1 MFGTIRKHQTWLWAV
16 IITLT
21 IISFVVFFS
30 PYTKMKA
37 NVRSGNHGSIK
48 GKKITDQ
55 QFIEAYRE
63 VHLHHFMM
71 SGRWPDEDK
80 TSGFD
85 PERDTYNWLLIAQK
99 QEDLGVHVSDE
110 AAEHMARQMLR
121 NFERL
126 GVTSPQI
133 FFQKILQTRGY
144 QPDDFER
151 FVRHFVGIQELIT
164 TIGLSGKL
172 IPPDQAKALYERDHQ
187 ELASQALLF
196 QATNYEAGISVPPET
211 LAQYFSNRVANYI
224 IPERVQVSYVRFNL
238 TNYLPQAQAQLTNID
253 DIVDYNYQR
262 RGTNAFPEAKSPEEA
277 KAKIR
282 QEIFRLK
289 ATELA
294 RAKAVE
300 FANAL
305 FALNTNIDN
314 LSSLAAS
321 NNLPVQVTPP
331 FDRDTGPKDLEVGS
345 EFTKAAFALT
355 PDEPFSQPMQGQDG
369 SYIMALNSRTPYETP
384 PLEKVKDKVLS
395 DYKHEQAMRMA
406 RQAAA
411 SFAQSLTNGLAQ
423 GKSFTNICAEA
434 GLKPISL
441 SPFSISSRSVREVDE
456 MVSLSQLKRAAF
468 STQPGKPSPIL
479 PTSEGAMLLFVEA
492 RLPLDTAREQTELP
506 AYLAQLRRT
515 RQQEAFDEWLQR
527 EAQQG
532 LRDTPIARPRQQPP
546 VLGAKTTASKS

>member
-30 PYTKMKA
+30 PYTKMNA
-37 NVRSGNHGSIK
+37 NVRAGNHGSIN

-85 PERDTYNWLLIAQK
+85 PERETYNWLFVVQK
-99 QEDLGVHVSDE
+99 QQDLGVHVSDE
-110 AAEHMARQMLR
+110 AASQMARNMLH

-133 FFQKILQTRGY
+133 FFQKILGPKGY

-151 FVRHFVGIQELIT
+151 FVRHFVGIQELIAT
-164 TIGLSGKL
+164 VGLSGKL

-187 ELASQALLF
+187 DLASQAVFF
-196 QATNYEAGISVPPET
+196 QATNYEAGITVAPET
-211 LAQYFSNRVANYI
+211 LVQYYSNRVANYI
-224 IPERVQVSYVRFNL
+224 IPEKVQVNYVRFSV
-238 TNYLPQAQAQLTNID
+238 TNYLPQAQEQLTNINE
-253 DIVDYNYQR
+253 IVDYNYQR
-262 RGTNAFPEAKSPEEA
+262 RGTNAFPEAKTPEEA

-282 QEIFRLK
+282 EEIFRIK
-289 ATELA
+289 SMELA
-294 RAKAVE
+294 RAKALE
-300 FANAL
+300 FANVL
-305 FALNTNIDN
+305 FTMNTNLDS
-314 LSSLAAS
+314 LKSLAVS
-321 NNLPVQVTPP
+321 NNLPVEVTPP
-331 FDRDTGPKDLEVGS
+331 FDSTTGPKDLEVGS
-345 EFTKAAFALT
+345 DFTKTAFALT
-355 PDEPFSQPMQGQDG
+355 PDEPFSQPITGQDG
-369 SYIMALNSRTPYETP
+369 VYVMALNSKTPIETP
-384 PLEKVKDKVLS
+384 PFEKVKDKVLS

-411 SFAQSLTNGLAQ
+411 TFSQSLTNGLAQ
-423 GKSFTNICAEA
+423 GKAFTNICAEA
-434 GLKPISL
+434 GVKPVRL
-441 SPFSISSRSVREVDE
+441 PPFSISSRSLPEIEE
-456 MVSLSQLKRAAF
+456 MVPLSQLKQAAF
-468 STQPGKPSPIL
+468 STPVGKPSPLL

-492 RLPLDTAREQTELP
+492 KLPLDLAKEQTDLP
-506 AYLAQLRRT
+506 TYIAQVRRT

-527 EAQQG
+527 EGQQA

-546 VLGAKTTASKS
+546 VLGAKTSAAKS